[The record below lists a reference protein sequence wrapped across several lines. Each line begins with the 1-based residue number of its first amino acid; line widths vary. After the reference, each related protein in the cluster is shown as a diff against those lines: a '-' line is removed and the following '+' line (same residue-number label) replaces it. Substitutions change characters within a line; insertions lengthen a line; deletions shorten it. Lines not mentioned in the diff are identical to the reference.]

1 MAKNSIQVER
11 LFLGAEEQKL
21 KGDITASWDATAF
34 VIHIPHAQT
43 EEKIVLEWDKISALD
58 LQHKLFKGSRLAI
71 EPILSCRRIL
81 PPELQVQIVD
91 NFAEFFAIEQK
102 GPDKKDHVYVSL
114 FVLYISL
121 ADAALLEEVIKSHR
135 LERLVYT
142 GNLYIH
148 FAAENE

>member
-71 EPILSCRRIL
+71 EPILSCRRLL
-81 PPELQVQIVD
+81 PPELQVHIVD
-91 NFAEFFAIEQK
+91 YFAQFFTIDYAERTRQK
-102 GPDKKDHVYVSL
+102 RPCLRKPL
-114 FVLYISL
+114 CI
-121 ADAALLEEVIKSHR
+121 
-135 LERLVYT
+135 
-142 GNLYIH
+142 IH
-148 FAAENE
+148 ITCRRGVVRRSD